1 MKTRYVLVAILL
13 LATIS
18 CNQPPVKQHVPVPI
32 SEQEVLDTQKVW
44 SDGIVYIGKVFSE
57 GGDYRAAAESHIDE
71 LYAYQMGPVLFKPT
85 LASVVPFRTDKT
97 GALSYF
103 VAGNPDF
110 PEDHGFA
117 IKPWISV
124 RWESTGIITSE
135 TMAVAMGH
143 YYFTP
148 AGGGEEVKVEYSFA
162 YQRDAEGQLRI
173 ILHDSHLPYS
183 PPEQH

>member
-1 MKTRYVLVAILL
+1 MKTAQVLFFGLL
-13 LATIS
+13 LTTIS
-18 CNQPPVKQHVPVPI
+18 CNQPQVNQDVTNPI
-32 SEQEVLDTQKVW
+32 TEQEVLDVQKVW
-44 SDGIVYIGKVFSE
+44 GEGIVAIGKVFSE
-57 GGDYRAAAESHIDE
+57 GGDYRAAAESHIDN
-71 LYAYQMGPVLFKPT
+71 LYGFQMGPVLFKPT

-103 VAGNPDF
+103 VAGNPDY

-148 AGGGEEVKVEYSFA
+148 ADGGDEVKVEYSFG
-162 YQRDAEGQLRI
+162 YQRDSAGQLRI

-183 PPEQH
+183 PPEHH